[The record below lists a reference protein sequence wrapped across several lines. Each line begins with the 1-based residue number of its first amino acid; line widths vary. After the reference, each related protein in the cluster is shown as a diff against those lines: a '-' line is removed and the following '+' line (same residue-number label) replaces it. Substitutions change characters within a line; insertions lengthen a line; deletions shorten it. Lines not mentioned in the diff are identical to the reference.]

1 MRRVHRNSSEG
12 KRAYF
17 TNESKFTEKINTR
30 LTAEEALKEGQKL
43 RTKLFG
49 KRILEVKPL

>member
-1 MRRVHRNSSEG
+1 MRRVHKNCSEG

-17 TNESKFTEKINTR
+17 TNHSKFTENINTR
-30 LTAEEALKEGQKL
+30 LSAQEAVKEGKEL
-43 RTKLFG
+43 RAKLFG